1 MWGHVQDRAGTVAV
15 RLALSVYA
23 VSSVRRSAAPRGG
36 VRTRCSR
43 RHQLPVD
50 LERQGPVGIITL
62 NRPEALNALSLEMLD
77 QLDAALDVVEGDAEL
92 RAVII
97 TGAGQK
103 AFSAGADIGAM
114 REATALEARA
124 YAQRG
129 HQAINRLESFPRP
142 IIAAVNGYAL
152 GGGCE
157 FCLACDIRL
166 ASDRATFGLPEVN
179 LGIMPGWGGTQ
190 RLARATSPG
199 FAKELIFTGR
209 MCRAEEAHAHGL
221 VNHVYP
227 HDTLMAEAIT
237 LAELIATKPPWAI
250 SAAKEVVNLALEG
263 DLRGHLARELDAFA
277 LAFTTEDQREGMA
290 AFLEKRQPTFAG
302 R

>member
-1 MWGHVQDRAGTVAV
+1 V
-15 RLALSVYA
+15 
-23 VSSVRRSAAPRGG
+23 
-36 VRTRCSR
+36 
-43 RHQLPVD
+43 PVD
-50 LERQGPVGIITL
+50 FKRQGPVGIITL

-77 QLDAALDVVEGDAEL
+77 QLDGVLDLVERDTEVRAL
-92 RAVII
+92 II
-97 TGAGQK
+97 TGAGEK

-129 HQAINRLESFPRP
+129 HQVINRVESFPQP

-157 FCLACDIRL
+157 FSLACDIRL
-166 ASDRATFGLPEVN
+166 ASERASFGQPEVN

-199 FAKELIFTGR
+199 FAKELILTGR
-209 MCRAEEAHAHGL
+209 LCPAVEAHAHGL
-221 VNHVYP
+221 ANHVYA
-227 HDTLMAEAIT
+227 HEELMGEAIA

-250 SAAKEVVNLALEG
+250 SAAKEVINLALEG

-277 LAFTTEDQREGMA
+277 LAFTTQDQREGMA
-290 AFLEKRQPTFAG
+290 AFLEKRQATFEG

>member
-1 MWGHVQDRAGTVAV
+1 M
-15 RLALSVYA
+15 
-23 VSSVRRSAAPRGG
+23 
-36 VRTRCSR
+36 
-43 RHQLPVD
+43 PVD
-50 LERQGPVGIITL
+50 FERQGPVGILTL

-77 QLDAALDVVEGDAEL
+77 QLDAVLDGVERDTEVRAL
-92 RAVII
+92 II
-97 TGAGQK
+97 TGAGEK

-129 HQAINRLESFPRP
+129 HQVINRVESFPRP

-166 ASDRATFGLPEVN
+166 ASERASFGQPEVN

-199 FAKELIFTGR
+199 IAKELIFTGR
-209 MCRAEEAHAHGL
+209 MCPAAEAHAIGL
-221 VNHVYP
+221 ANHVYP
-227 HDTLMAEAIT
+227 HEELMGKAVA
-237 LAELIATKPPWAI
+237 LAEQIATKPTWAI
-250 SAAKEVVNLALEG
+250 SAAKEVISLALEG

-277 LAFTTEDQREGMA
+277 LAFTTQDQREGMA
-290 AFLEKRQPTFAG
+290 AFLEKRPARFEG
-302 R
+302 H

>member
-1 MWGHVQDRAGTVAV
+1 M
-15 RLALSVYA
+15 
-23 VSSVRRSAAPRGG
+23 
-36 VRTRCSR
+36 
-43 RHQLPVD
+43 PVD
-50 LERQGPVGIITL
+50 FERQGPVGIVTL

-77 QLDAALDVVEGDAEL
+77 QLDGVLDGVERDTEIRAL
-92 RAVII
+92 II
-97 TGAGQK
+97 TGAGEK

-129 HQAINRLESFPRP
+129 HQVINRVESFPRP

-157 FCLACDIRL
+157 FILACDIRL
-166 ASDRATFGLPEVN
+166 ASERASFGQPEVN

-209 MCRAEEAHAHGL
+209 MCPAAEAQASGL
-221 VNHVYP
+221 ANHVYP
-227 HDTLMAEAIT
+227 HDELMGKAVA
-237 LAELIATKPPWAI
+237 LAEQIATKPTWAI
-250 SAAKEVVNLALEG
+250 AAAKEVINLALEG

-277 LAFTTEDQREGMA
+277 LAFTTQDQREGMA
-290 AFLEKRQPTFAG
+290 AFREKRPAQVEG
-302 R
+302 H

>member
-1 MWGHVQDRAGTVAV
+1 VEF
-15 RLALSVYA
+15 
-23 VSSVRRSAAPRGG
+23 
-36 VRTRCSR
+36 
-43 RHQLPVD
+43 
-50 LERQGPVGIITL
+50 ERQGRVALLTL

-77 QLDAALDVVEGDAEL
+77 DFDARLDDIERDTEL
-92 RAVII
+92 RAVVV
-97 TGAGQK
+97 TGAGEK
-103 AFSAGADIGAM
+103 AFTAGADIRHM
-114 REATALEARA
+114 RTASALQARA

-129 HQAINRLESFPRP
+129 HHILNRMESFPKP

-157 FCLACDIRL
+157 LALACDIRL
-166 ASDRATFGLPEVN
+166 SAESAKFGLPEVT

-209 MCRAEEAHAHGL
+209 QVSAEEAHRTGL

-227 HDTLMAEAIT
+227 AG
-237 LAELIATKPPWAI
+237 ELLGRAFELGEVIATKPPWAI
-250 SAAKEVVNLALEG
+250 SQAKEVVNLALDG
-263 DLRGHLARELDAFA
+263 DLQGHLARELDAFA

-290 AFLEKRQPTFAG
+290 AFFEKRPPNFVG

>member
-1 MWGHVQDRAGTVAV
+1 VGT
-15 RLALSVYA
+15 
-23 VSSVRRSAAPRGG
+23 
-36 VRTRCSR
+36 
-43 RHQLPVD
+43 
-50 LERQGPVGIITL
+50 ITL

-77 QLDAALDVVEGDAEL
+77 QLDAVLDAIEHDTEI

-97 TGAGQK
+97 TGAGEK
-103 AFSAGADIGAM
+103 AFSAGADIAAM
-114 REATALEARA
+114 REASALEARS

-129 HQAINRLESFPRP
+129 HQVTSRLESFPRP

-166 ASDRATFGLPEVN
+166 ASERAVFGQPEVN
-179 LGIMPGWGGTQ
+179 IGIIPGWGGTQ

-209 MCRAEEAHAHGL
+209 MCPAAEAHAQGL
-221 VNHVYP
+221 ANHVYP
-227 HDTLMAEAIT
+227 HDELMAEAT
-237 LAELIATKPPWAI
+237 KLAQLIAAKPPWAI
-250 SAAKEVVNLALEG
+250 AAAKEVINLALEG
-263 DLRGHLARELDAFA
+263 DLRGHLARELDSFA

-290 AFLEKRQPTFAG
+290 AFFEKRQPTFGG

>member
-1 MWGHVQDRAGTVAV
+1 V
-15 RLALSVYA
+15 
-23 VSSVRRSAAPRGG
+23 
-36 VRTRCSR
+36 
-43 RHQLPVD
+43 PVD
-50 LERQGPVGIITL
+50 FERRGPVGVITL
-62 NRPEALNALSLEMLD
+62 NRPEALNALSLEMLEKID
-77 QLDAALDVVEGDAEL
+77 SVLDLVERDAAIRSL
-92 RAVII
+92 II
-97 TGAGQK
+97 TGAGEK

-129 HQAINRLESFPRP
+129 HQVFNRVEAFPRP

-157 FCLACDIRL
+157 FALACDIRL
-166 ASDRATFGLPEVN
+166 ASERASFGQPEVN

-209 MCRAEEAHAHGL
+209 MCPAAEAHVHGL
-221 VNHVYP
+221 ANHVYP
-227 HDTLMAEAIT
+227 PDALMGEAIA
-237 LAELIATKPPWAI
+237 LAELIATKPPWAV
-250 SAAKEVVNLALEG
+250 SAAKEVINLALEG
-263 DLRGHLARELDAFA
+263 DLRGHLARELDLFA
-277 LAFTTEDQREGMA
+277 LAFTTKDQREGMA
-290 AFLEKRQPTFAG
+290 AFLEKRQATFEG

>member
-1 MWGHVQDRAGTVAV
+1 M
-15 RLALSVYA
+15 
-23 VSSVRRSAAPRGG
+23 
-36 VRTRCSR
+36 
-43 RHQLPVD
+43 PVD
-50 LERQGPVGIITL
+50 IERQGPVGIVTL

-77 QLDAALDVVEGDAEL
+77 QLDLLLDVVERDAEIRVL
-92 RAVII
+92 II
-97 TGAGQK
+97 TGAGEK

-129 HQAINRLESFPRP
+129 HQVINRVESFPRP

-157 FCLACDIRL
+157 FSLACDIRL
-166 ASDRATFGLPEVN
+166 ASDRASFGQPEVN

-209 MCRAEEAHAHGL
+209 MCRAAEAHAQGL
-221 VNHVYP
+221 ANHVYP
-227 HDTLMAEAIT
+227 PDELMGEAIA
-237 LAELIATKPPWAI
+237 LAEQIAARPTWAVA
-250 SAAKEVVNLALEG
+250 AAKEVINLALEG

-277 LAFTTEDQREGMA
+277 LAFTTQDQREGMA
-290 AFLEKRQPTFAG
+290 AFLEKRPAKFEG
-302 R
+302 H

>member
-1 MWGHVQDRAGTVAV
+1 M
-15 RLALSVYA
+15 
-23 VSSVRRSAAPRGG
+23 
-36 VRTRCSR
+36 
-43 RHQLPVD
+43 PVD
-50 LERQGPVGIITL
+50 LGRRGPVAVITL
-62 NRPEALNALSLEMLD
+62 NRPEALNALSLEMLE
-77 QLDAALDVVEGDAEL
+77 QLDRVLDTLERDADV
-92 RAVII
+92 RAVIV
-97 TGAGQK
+97 TGAGEK

-129 HQAINRLESFPRP
+129 HQVLNRLEEFPRP

-166 ASDRATFGLPEVN
+166 ASERATFGQPEVN

-209 MCRAEEAHAHGL
+209 MCHADEALANGL
-221 VNHVYP
+221 ANHVYP
-227 HDTLMAEAIT
+227 HENLMAEALT
-237 LAELIATKPPWAI
+237 LAEQIATKPPWAV
-250 SAAKEVVNLALEG
+250 SAAKEVIDLALEG

-277 LAFTTEDQREGMA
+277 LAFTTADQREGMA
-290 AFLEKRQPTFAG
+290 AFLEKRAPRFEG

>member
-1 MWGHVQDRAGTVAV
+1 M
-15 RLALSVYA
+15 
-23 VSSVRRSAAPRGG
+23 
-36 VRTRCSR
+36 
-43 RHQLPVD
+43 PVD
-50 LERQGPVGIITL
+50 FERQGPVGIITL

-77 QLDAALDVVEGDAEL
+77 QLDGVLDVIERDAEI
-92 RAVII
+92 RALVI
-97 TGAGQK
+97 TGAGDK

-129 HQAINRLESFPRP
+129 HQVINRVESFPRP

-157 FCLACDIRL
+157 FSLACDIRL
-166 ASDRATFGLPEVN
+166 ASDRARFGQPEVN

-209 MCRAEEAHAHGL
+209 MCPADEAQARGL
-221 VNHVYP
+221 ANHVYP
-227 HDTLMAEAIT
+227 HDELMDEAKA
-237 LAELIATKPPWAI
+237 LADEIATKPTWAVA
-250 SAAKEVVNLALEG
+250 AAKEVINLALEG
-263 DLRGHLARELDAFA
+263 DLRGHLARELDSFA
-277 LAFTTEDQREGMA
+277 LAFTTQDQREGMA
-290 AFLEKRQPTFAG
+290 AFLEKRPPQFEG
-302 R
+302 H